1 MERKFLG
8 PRNKGRGPLH
18 VEGGAGNGRLL
29 AQESWEGS
37 RVMHRV
43 TEAHV
48 SDAAEALVRGAP
60 AMD

>member
-8 PRNKGRGPLH
+8 PRNKGRGPLEVDH
-18 VEGGAGNGRLL
+18 FTLRGEREMGG
-29 AQESWEGS
+29 SWEGS

>member
-1 MERKFLG
+1 MVHFTLRGER
-8 PRNKGRGPLH
+8 
-18 VEGGAGNGRLL
+18 EMGG
-29 AQESWEGS
+29 SWEGS